1 MVYKDYLLALSSG
14 NIVPLSKQYG
24 DAYISV
30 DTNIKAL
37 LNLLEGQVIAPRYRL
52 FILNPDDS
60 VKVPIPIED
69 IISGGSYTENYQ
81 NGQRSSVS
89 FTLFNQDGR
98 YTPTINQLWASSRVR
113 LDAGI
118 EQQDG
123 AIVWAQKGIFVLNS
137 AQPSLEVD
145 KRTTAFSAGDK
156 FSDLERGP
164 GLFETA
170 FEVESGTSIQPL
182 VKELLAIQR
191 GDGYPLDSQ
200 QPYFHP
206 SLANKVT
213 QAKLAKSPGDSV
225 GSLILSLAEQMSA
238 EVFYNAQGRLC
249 FFPMSLVGQDNDKP
263 ILFHYRTDKGDL
275 AGLNFSLDY
284 SSIVN
289 KIVLVGATVN
299 GGVVRAT
306 ATNDDP
312 FSPLNVNAIGT
323 RVAIINDS
331 AIQNKIVAEENA
343 RYQLRQKLVL
353 KTTVNLTVPFSP
365 IFGINNLIM
374 ISDDFFE
381 LSKQPFL
388 IQSVSFSLDYGGTMS
403 MTVSNIDNLPF
414 VSNQRV

>member
-1 MVYKDYLLALSSG
+1 MTYKDYLLALSSG
-14 NIVPLSKQYG
+14 NIVPLSKQHG

-60 VKVPIPIED
+60 VKNPIPIED

-89 FTLFNQDGR
+89 FTLYNQDGL
-98 YTPTINQLWASSRVR
+98 YTPTINQLWANSRVR

-123 AIVWAQKGIFVLNS
+123 AIIWAQKGVFVINS
-137 AQPSLEVD
+137 AQPSLEID
-145 KRTTAFSAGDK
+145 KRTVAFSAGDK
-156 FSDLERGP
+156 FGELEHGS

-170 FEVESGTSIQPL
+170 FEVESGTAIQPL
-182 VKELLAIQR
+182 VKDLLAIQR

-206 SLANKVT
+206 SLAKKVT
-213 QAKLAKSPGDSV
+213 QAKLAKSPGESV

-249 FFPMSLVGQDNDKP
+249 FYPMSLVGQDNDKP

-275 AGLNFSLDY
+275 ANLNFSLDY
-284 SSIVN
+284 SNIVN
-289 KIVLVGATVN
+289 KVVLVGATVN

-323 RVAIINDS
+323 RIAIVNDS

-365 IFGINNLIM
+365 IFGVNNLIM